1 MSKSVELYDLSVQ
14 QPMEV
19 LPSFD
24 YGNITDEHKSVV
36 VEIVGLLKSM
46 GQEELAGILN
56 SRFKIV
62 EPKRFKI
69 ADSQFVQACTANQIY
84 CAVQGHVQS
93 GTDLD
98 SMHYPLVTMS
108 EDIRKFERLFEYIK
122 NLK

>member
-1 MSKSVELYDLSVQ
+1 MPNSVELYDLSVQ
-14 QPMEV
+14 QPMEI

-24 YGNITDEHKSVV
+24 YGNITNEHKSVV

-46 GQEELAGILN
+46 GQEEIAGLLN

-69 ADSQFVQACTANQIY
+69 SDSQFVQACAANQIY

-93 GTDLD
+93 GTTLD
-98 SMHYPLVTMS
+98 SMQYPLVTMT
-108 EDIRKFERLFEYIK
+108 EDIRKFERLFEYIN